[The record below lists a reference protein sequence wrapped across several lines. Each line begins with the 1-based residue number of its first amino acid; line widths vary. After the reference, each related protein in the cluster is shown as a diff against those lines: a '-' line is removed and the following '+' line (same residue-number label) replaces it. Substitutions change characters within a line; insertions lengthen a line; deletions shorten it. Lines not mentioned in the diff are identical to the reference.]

1 MSKNN
6 SITYRQVGDYNIPN
20 LTLPPEETNIKLG
33 KWGMLHKDY
42 LMKHKPVVFTTLFAQ
57 GKLWQYLAD
66 IDTQAQQM
74 FDNLIEQ
81 MKQKEGVTEQL
92 KEENQMEW
100 VRRITNIE
108 SRVRE
113 IIYCDLIFV

>member
-20 LTLPPEETNIKLG
+20 LVLPSEETNIKLG

-42 LMKHKPVVFTTLFAQ
+42 LKKHKPVVFTKLLAQ

-66 IDTQAQQM
+66 IDSQSQQM
-74 FDNLIEQ
+74 FDTLVEQ
-81 MKQKEGVTEQL
+81 MKQNEGISEQL
-92 KEENQMEW
+92 KERNQIEW
-100 VRRITNIE
+100 VRCITNIE
-108 SRVRE
+108 SQAKEFVCNE
-113 IIYCDLIFV
+113 LIFA

>member
-33 KWGMLHKDY
+33 RWGMLHKDY
-42 LMKHKPVVFTTLFAQ
+42 LKKHKPVVFTTLLIQ

-66 IDTQAQQM
+66 IDNQTREM
-74 FDNLIEQ
+74 FDILVEQ
-81 MKQKEGVTEQL
+81 MKEKDGVTEHL
-92 KEENQMEW
+92 KAENQIEW
-100 VRRITNIE
+100 IWLMNNIE
-108 SRVRE
+108 KNSKRNY
-113 IIYCDLIFV
+113 I